1 MNGGKLVKDCT
12 GHGIWGTHGI
22 TDGELTLEI
31 TSTHHQMQDPYN
43 LNKKNYNI
51 IFYAS
56 PSRSGR
62 YLGAREHERFLRE
75 KEPEIVEYHTPN
87 KPKCLAIQGHPEMMK
102 GTKTAEFLDNL
113 LKKFMNN
120 D

>member
-1 MNGGKLVKDCT
+1 MDRGGL
-12 GHGIWGTHGI
+12 
-22 TDGELTLEI
+22 
-31 TSTHHQMQDPYN
+31 
-43 LNKKNYNI
+43 
-51 IFYAS
+51 
-56 PSRSGR
+56 
-62 YLGAREHERFLRE
+62 